1 MMVIVMMAM
10 LTMMLMMMLRM
21 PIYSTILYYT
31 TVVMVMMMTESAL
44 HWLVSIRYCAAVPLE
59 LSAMLRSR
67 HTSTMAGLGNMVRA
81 RAELAS
87 WPQFAGH
94 FEAEEAMV
102 EEGKTA
108 RKAKAKAKA
117 EAKAQAW
124 PKRTPEEEAEKK
136 RRQRAKRAVKWP
148 AEVAAEK
155 EEAARKRR
163 EARAAET
170 VEQRDTRLE
179 TRRRKKAERWVAM
192 NPYQKAAVQEGK
204 AAARRRW
211 KKGVVVKARQRR
223 WQELTEHSAVV
234 ELGALHTMA
243 ARQARLATLREGRKR
258 RSAVGGGLEADGGW
272 AVEHVPP
279 TGTRGRGGGTELV
292 RRNTGGHG
300 WVNPGDKE
308 VQVPHEWVNP
318 GPGGAPVF
326 VLLLCAG

>member
-1 MMVIVMMAM
+1 
-10 LTMMLMMMLRM
+10 
-21 PIYSTILYYT
+21 
-31 TVVMVMMMTESAL
+31 
-44 HWLVSIRYCAAVPLE
+44 
-59 LSAMLRSR
+59 
-67 HTSTMAGLGNMVRA
+67 MVRA

-234 ELGALHTMA
+234 PCTPWPPAKQGWPPCGRGQEEVGGGRWPKGGWLMGGGTCPTHWH
-243 ARQARLATLREGRKR
+243 QRKR
-258 RSAVGGGLEADGGW
+258 RW
-272 AVEHVPP
+272 NR
-279 TGTRGRGGGTELV
+279 TGAG
-292 RRNTGGHG
+292 RNTGGARGRWRRRRRPGEEVVAPYEPRVPHG
-300 WVNPGDKE
+300 WVNPGDKST
-308 VQVPHEWVNP
+308 
-318 GPGGAPVF
+318 GAT
-326 VLLLCAG
+326 

>member
-1 MMVIVMMAM
+1 
-10 LTMMLMMMLRM
+10 
-21 PIYSTILYYT
+21 
-31 TVVMVMMMTESAL
+31 
-44 HWLVSIRYCAAVPLE
+44 
-59 LSAMLRSR
+59 
-67 HTSTMAGLGNMVRA
+67 MVRA

-108 RKAKAKAKA
+108 RKAKAKA
-117 EAKAQAW
+117 EAKAKAW

-243 ARQARLATLREGRKR
+243 ARQARLATLREGTRGGR
-258 RSAVGGGLEADGGW
+258 RWEVAWRRMVDVPLAPEDGGGAGG
-272 AVEHVPP
+272 
-279 TGTRGRGGGTELV
+279 RV
-292 RRNTGGHG
+292 RRWWLRMSPGCHTGG
-300 WVNPGDKE
+300 
-308 VQVPHEWVNP
+308 
-318 GPGGAPVF
+318 
-326 VLLLCAG
+326 

>member
-1 MMVIVMMAM
+1 M
-10 LTMMLMMMLRM
+10 
-21 PIYSTILYYT
+21 
-31 TVVMVMMMTESAL
+31 
-44 HWLVSIRYCAAVPLE
+44 SIRYCAAVPLE
-59 LSAMLRSR
+59 LSAILRSR

-108 RKAKAKAKA
+108 RKAEAKAK
-117 EAKAQAW
+117 AW

-179 TRRRKKAERWVAM
+179 TRRRKKAERWAAM

-243 ARQARLATLREGRKR
+243 ARQARLATLREGTRGGR
-258 RSAVGGGLEADGGW
+258 RWEVAWRRMVDGRWNMSHPLAPKEEEVEQNWCGEEYWWGQRTLEEAQEAGWGGG
-272 AVEHVPP
+272 
-279 TGTRGRGGGTELV
+279 
-292 RRNTGGHG
+292 
-300 WVNPGDKE
+300 
-308 VQVPHEWVNP
+308 
-318 GPGGAPVF
+318 GPV
-326 VLLLCAG
+326 

>member
-1 MMVIVMMAM
+1 
-10 LTMMLMMMLRM
+10 
-21 PIYSTILYYT
+21 
-31 TVVMVMMMTESAL
+31 
-44 HWLVSIRYCAAVPLE
+44 
-59 LSAMLRSR
+59 
-67 HTSTMAGLGNMVRA
+67 MAGLGNMVRA

-117 EAKAQAW
+117 EAKAKAKAKAW

-179 TRRRKKAERWVAM
+179 TRRRKKAERWAAM
-192 NPYQKAAVQEGK
+192 NPCQKAAVQEGK

-243 ARQARLATLREGRKR
+243 ARQARLATLREG
-258 RSAVGGGLEADGGW
+258 
-272 AVEHVPP
+272 
-279 TGTRGRGGGTELV
+279 TRGG
-292 RRNTGGHG
+292 RR
-300 WVNPGDKE
+300 WE
-308 VQVPHEWVNP
+308 VAWRRMVDGRWNMSHPL
-318 GPGGAPVF
+318 APEEEEVEQNWCGEEYWWGQRT
-326 VLLLCAG
+326 LEEAQEAG

>member
-31 TVVMVMMMTESAL
+31 TVVMVMVMMMTESAL

-108 RKAKAKAKA
+108 RKAKAKA

-234 ELGALHTMA
+234 PCTPWPPAKQGWPHCA
-243 ARQARLATLREGRKR
+243 GRDK
-258 RSAVGGGLEADGGW
+258 VETGLEADGEW
-272 AVEHVPP
+272 AVE
-279 TGTRGRGGGTELV
+279 RGSS
-292 RRNTGGHG
+292 
-300 WVNPGDKE
+300 
-308 VQVPHEWVNP
+308 
-318 GPGGAPVF
+318 A
-326 VLLLCAG
+326 LLCF